1 VLIPSLVSLLAAGHL
16 YMATPSVPTSV
27 KTKHRLGDTIKLEA
41 IDVLERGANEARIS
55 RLPAV
60 GVGVVYAA
68 KKTERVVVSDIPTVT
83 ATNTARQAFASV
95 AGINVWESDPAG
107 LQLSIGARGLNPN
120 RMINFTAR
128 QNGYDIS
135 ADPLGYPESY
145 YTPLLEAVDHIDVVR
160 GSGALRYG
168 SQFGGTIN
176 FVMKEGARNTPLEAQ
191 ATATVGS
198 FGLKSGYIQLGGT
211 SGASNY
217 IGIFQHRGATAW
229 RANSSFNQNFGY
241 AAFTQQLAPAL
252 RLKVDATTMQYLAQQ
267 PGGLTD
273 SMFLADP
280 RSSSRSRNWLAINW
294 NMASATIDWRA
305 APRMRV
311 RSITF
316 VNASS
321 RVSVGN
327 VAKITIADNAGVRT
341 VIDDTYLNLG
351 NETTVRID
359 DSLSTMPFS
368 LLGGLRLY
376 KGSSTRK
383 QGNGSSGSGPDVT
396 FVNPSQL
403 EGFDYSYPST
413 NAALFSEMVLQVTP
427 ALKIVPGVR
436 FENIST
442 SANGTYRLATTD
454 SAGTAQYTFPTEE
467 LDRTRNVLLA
477 GLGVS
482 YSLDEAGMEL
492 YANATQNYRAVNFS
506 DLRITSPTLVVDPSI
521 RDASGYTI
529 DLGMRGSVSA
539 WLDYDASLFAIEYR
553 DRIGEI
559 NKTDQAGKTYRL
571 RTNLSNAYSRGIEW
585 VQELHVSKLLGWG
598 EQSAAIDWL
607 VNASLLQSRYQSS
620 AIASIDGKQLEYAP
634 AVNLRTGLSA
644 AWKFLKVS
652 LLYSHVGKQYAD
664 ATNAEF
670 DVSAAT
676 GVIPSYDVVDL
687 MLSASIDRLRLNVG
701 INNLLDARY
710 YTRRADGFP
719 GPGIIPAEPLTVNA
733 SISVTL

>member
-1 VLIPSLVSLLAAGHL
+1 MNVVVVLCLIAAAHITWAGP
-16 YMATPSVPTSV
+16 AVRPAV
-27 KTKHRLGDTIKLEA
+27 KPKSKIGDTIKLEA
-41 IDVLERGANEARIS
+41 IDVLERGGKETRIS
-55 RLPAV
+55 RMPAV

-68 KKTERVVVSDIPTVT
+68 KKAERVDMSDVPTVA

-145 YTPLLEAVDHIDVVR
+145 YSPLLQAVDHIDVVR
-160 GSGALRYG
+160 GAGALRYG

-176 FVMKEGARNTPLEAQ
+176 FVMKEGARNTPLQAQ
-191 ATATVGS
+191 ATATMGS
-198 FGLKSGYIQLGGT
+198 FGLKSGYVQLGGT

-217 IGIFQHRGATAW
+217 IGIFQHRAADAW

-241 AAFTQQLAPAL
+241 AAFTQQLAPTL

-273 SMFLADP
+273 SMFLVDP
-280 RSSSRSRNWLAINW
+280 RRSSRNRNWLAIDW
-294 NMASATIDWRA
+294 NMASATIDWRL
-305 APRMRV
+305 APRTRV

-327 VAKITIADNAGVRT
+327 VAKITITDNTGART

-351 NETTVRID
+351 NETTIRVD

-376 KGSSTRK
+376 KGSATRK
-383 QGNGSSGSGPDVT
+383 QGNGSSGSDPDFT
-396 FVNPSQL
+396 FTNPSQL

-413 NAALFSEMVLQVTP
+413 NAALFSELVLQVTP
-427 ALKIVPGVR
+427 ALKVVPGLR
-436 FENIST
+436 YENIST

-454 SAGTAQYTFPTEE
+454 SAGTTQYTFPTEQ
-467 LDRTRNVLLA
+467 LDRARSVLLA
-477 GLGVS
+477 GMGVS
-482 YSLDEAGMEL
+482 YTVGDGTTEL
-492 YANATQNYRAVNFS
+492 YANVTQNYRAINFS

-521 RDASGYTI
+521 RDASGYTL
-529 DLGMRGSVSA
+529 DLGLRGSVSE

-559 NKTDQAGKTYRL
+559 NKTDPAGKTYRL

-585 VQELHVSKLLGWG
+585 VHELHVGKLLGWG
-598 EQSAAIDWL
+598 EQHISLDWL
-607 VNASLLQSRYQSS
+607 VNAALLQSRYQSS
-620 AIASIDGKQLEYAP
+620 TISAIDGKQLEYAP

-644 AWKFLKVS
+644 ALDFLNVS
-652 LLYSHVGKQYAD
+652 VLYSHVGKQYAD

-670 DVSAAT
+670 DASAAS
-676 GVIPSYDVVDL
+676 GVIPAYDVVDL
-687 MLSASIDRLRLNVG
+687 VLSSTYERVRLDVSV
-701 INNLLDARY
+701 NNLLDARY
-710 YTRRADGFP
+710 FTRRADGYP

>member
-1 VLIPSLVSLLAAGHL
+1 MLTSFLVSLIIAGHL
-16 YMATPSVPTSV
+16 PLAPPSVPKSARH
-27 KTKHRLGDTIKLEA
+27 KHRIGDTIKLEA
-41 IDVLERGANEARIS
+41 IDVLERGVNEARIS

-68 KKTERVVVSDIPTVT
+68 KKTERIVLSDVPMVT
-83 ATNTARQAFASV
+83 STNTARQAFASV

-120 RMINFTAR
+120 RMINFTTR
-128 QNGYDIS
+128 QNGYDVS

-168 SQFGGTIN
+168 SQFGGTVN
-176 FVMKEGARNTPLEAQ
+176 FVMKEGARNAPLQAQ
-191 ATATVGS
+191 VTTSVGS
-198 FGLKSGYIQLGGT
+198 YGLASGYVQLGGT

-217 IGIFQHRGATAW
+217 IGIFQHRAADAW

-241 AAFTQQLAPAL
+241 AALTHQIAPTL
-252 RLKVDATTMQYLAQQ
+252 RLKIDATTMHYLAQQ

-280 RSSSRSRNWLAINW
+280 RSSSRSRNWLAIDW

-316 VNASS
+316 VNSSS

-327 VAKITIADNAGVRT
+327 VAKITITDNAGVRT

-376 KGSSTRK
+376 KGSATRK
-383 QGNGSSGSGPDVT
+383 QGNGSSGSNPDFT
-396 FVNPSQL
+396 FTNPSQL

-413 NAALFSEMVLQVTP
+413 NAALFSELVLQVTP
-427 ALKIVPGVR
+427 ALKVVPGLR
-436 FENIST
+436 YENIST

-454 SAGTAQYTFPTEE
+454 SAGTTQYTFPTEQ
-467 LDRTRNVLLA
+467 LDRARSVLLA
-477 GLGVS
+477 GMGVS
-482 YSLDEAGMEL
+482 YTVGDGTTEL
-492 YANATQNYRAVNFS
+492 YANVTQNYRAINFS

-521 RDASGYTI
+521 RDASGYTL
-529 DLGMRGSVSA
+529 DLGLRGSLSD

-559 NKTDQAGKTYRL
+559 NTTDPTGKTYRL

-585 VQELHVSKLLGWG
+585 VHELHVSKLLGWG

-634 AVNLRTGLSA
+634 AVNLRSGLSMA
-644 AWKFLKVS
+644 FDFLNVS

-670 DVSAAT
+670 DLSAAT

-687 MLSASIDRLRLNVG
+687 MLSASIDRFRLNVA

-710 YTRRADGFP
+710 FTRRADGYP
-719 GPGIIPAEPLTVNA
+719 GPGIIPAEPLSVNA